1 MEFKNGSYCKMWCIL
16 SSSGLFGDMARC
28 CYVFMALSLNF
39 VRRVRVLNRA
49 PQLLLLAPPNKAIVI
64 NMTFLAAKY

>member
-1 MEFKNGSYCKMWCIL
+1 
-16 SSSGLFGDMARC
+16 MARC